1 MVGRSL
7 SLPIRGI
14 ICKDCQLE
22 YDAIERGE
30 KTFKGR
36 YVHGLGQD
44 RIKLPIEG
52 WRGVKDGK
60 MMLEGE
66 EPVAVDELFK
76 KLQNEV
82 LTNAWG
88 RLWAG
93 EAF

>member
-1 MVGRSL
+1 MFCES
-7 SLPIRGI
+7 GI
-14 ICKDCQLE
+14 ICEDCQAE

-36 YVHGLGQD
+36 YFHGLGQD

-66 EPVAVDELFK
+66 EPVAVNDFFK

-82 LTNAWG
+82 LPNAWE